1 MTGLDRPACACSR
14 VEKTA
19 STSGGRR
26 REAGTCWVKLKS
38 LKCTGVSQHTATEG
52 PCVQRCKRSSA
63 GELKEGVVLIGAEVN
78 FTERECRHHIVHTE
92 HHNVGVL
99 FSSRCPFSDRER
111 ERDCFESKICQPKHQ
126 IHQPKH
132 QVC

>member
-1 MTGLDRPACACSR
+1 M
-14 VEKTA
+14 
-19 STSGGRR
+19 

-63 GELKEGVVLIGAEVN
+63 GELKEGVVLIGTEVN
-78 FTERECRHHIVHTE
+78 FAERECRHHIVHTE
-92 HHNVGVL
+92 HHGVGVL

-111 ERDCFESKICQPKHQ
+111 ERDSFESKICQRKHQ
-126 IHQPKH
+126 I
-132 QVC
+132 